1 MTNFAQDSTCVR
13 PNCRGMAPRIA
24 RVQALAPRLSP
35 ATPSCNFNQIF
46 RAASFATF
54 ALRPPTSAT
63 LRMLST
69 DAGDQPLQTRRQAL
83 LRAAAKFDGDVGQL
97 LVAFTE
103 QVPQSCSM
111 RQRCLPYTTSQ
122 HTAKCLEAAIA
133 ELERL
138 MQLPQNDLT
147 VRSYL
152 DSIGSSAQ

>member
-1 MTNFAQDSTCVR
+1 
-13 PNCRGMAPRIA
+13 MASRIA
-24 RVQALAPRLSP
+24 RVQALAPRLLP
-35 ATPSCNFNQIF
+35 ATPSCNFKPIF

-54 ALRPPTSAT
+54 ALRPPTSAP

-83 LRAAAKFDGDVGQL
+83 LRAAARFDGDVGQL

-122 HTAKCLEAAIA
+122 HASKCLEAEIA

-147 VRSYL
+147 VRPTAAPAYFCNM
-152 DSIGSSAQ
+152 SSRRRLLLHVLEST